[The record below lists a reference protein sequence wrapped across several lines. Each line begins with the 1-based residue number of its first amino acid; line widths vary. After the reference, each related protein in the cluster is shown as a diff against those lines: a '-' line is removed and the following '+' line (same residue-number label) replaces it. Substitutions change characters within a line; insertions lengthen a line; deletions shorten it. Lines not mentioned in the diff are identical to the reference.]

1 MLPFPLTLR
10 VFKPVS
16 VKKGVVTAM
25 QDNFAS
31 ESFASESFASESFAS
46 ESFASESFVS
56 GSLSSPSASAD
67 PAFMSI
73 TSETRTEYL
82 LRIGKAMPRFLQG
95 VYPFAGRGVFGLA
108 QIYFVLIA
116 HSHERYKKGTKP

>member
-31 ESFASESFASESFAS
+31 ESFASEL
-46 ESFASESFVS
+46 FVS

>member
-1 MLPFPLTLR
+1 MLPLAMLPFPLTLR

-31 ESFASESFASESFAS
+31 ESLASESFASEL
-46 ESFASESFVS
+46 FVS
-56 GSLSSPSASAD
+56 GSLSLPSASAH